1 MIILDE
7 NHRLTSDKHQFII
20 QKKMINDDK
29 ESKNYREEYWVNDAY
44 VPKIEY
50 VLRYMINNKIKEN
63 INDVEKIVSAVQG
76 LESKF
81 EDLLKAKRL

>member
-63 INDVEKIVSAVQG
+63 INDVEKIVSSVQS